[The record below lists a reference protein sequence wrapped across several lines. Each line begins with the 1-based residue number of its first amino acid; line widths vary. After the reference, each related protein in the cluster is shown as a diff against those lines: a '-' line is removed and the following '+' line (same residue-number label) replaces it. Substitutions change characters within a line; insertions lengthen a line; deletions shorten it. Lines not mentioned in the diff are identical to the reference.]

1 MPTAA
6 AHEVYNMSS
15 AAQELIAQARDLI
28 SREEFA
34 EAVVLLDS
42 VPANQPDWEPHEVDE
57 VTCLAEFLRNLTD
70 EEMSTLRL

>member
-1 MPTAA
+1 MG
-6 AHEVYNMSS
+6 N

-28 SREEFA
+28 SREEYA

-42 VPANQPDWEPHEVDE
+42 APADQSDWEPHEVDE
-57 VTCLAEFLRNLTD
+57 VACLAEFLRNLTD